1 MVAPVAVAPPTVL
14 VVTVAVDRRVARD
27 RRLHKGR
34 PAIGAKLSV
43 FFYEHMHGQDTHHLS
58 QDKGQ
63 RSKIK
68 RPAIGVAL
76 LVVTLTR
83 VI

>member
-1 MVAPVAVAPPTVL
+1 MVAPVAVAPPMVL
-14 VVTVAVDRRVARD
+14 VVTVAVDRRVARH
-27 RRLHKGR
+27 RRLHEGR
-34 PAIGAKLSV
+34 PAVGAQLSV
-43 FFYEHMHGQDTHHLS
+43 SFYEHVHGQNTHHLG
-58 QDKGQ
+58 QDEGQ

-68 RPAIGVAL
+68 RPAVGVAL